1 MRFGARAPIQRNHDQ
16 LNPSLKVAAIKDRI
30 SRKKNRILENHMLE
44 KKNLYK
50 LLFHEYNR
58 VSKFFISL
66 FNWYAVKIQV
76 LLLEK
81 NLFTK
86 NLLERKIIYEPRCVC
101 LRRT

>member
-1 MRFGARAPIQRNHDQ
+1 
-16 LNPSLKVAAIKDRI
+16 
-30 SRKKNRILENHMLE
+30 MLE

-50 LLFHEYNR
+50 LLLFHEYNR
-58 VSKFFISL
+58 ISKFFISL

-86 NLLERKIIYEPRCVC
+86 KFVREKNYIRTTMRVSSTNLIESITQTFE
-101 LRRT
+101 TSS